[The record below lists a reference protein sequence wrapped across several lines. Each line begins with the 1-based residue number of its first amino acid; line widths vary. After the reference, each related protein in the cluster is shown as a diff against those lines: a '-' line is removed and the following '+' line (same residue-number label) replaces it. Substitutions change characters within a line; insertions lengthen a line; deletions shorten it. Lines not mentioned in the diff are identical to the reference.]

1 MWFTAN
7 NYSYCSSDLK
17 LVRVLSGQ
25 RNQSTI
31 SKTSRKK
38 YPTFEKTER
47 YNHSNSAFENGKAS
61 LIFFLTLLKLLF
73 WLEKNGWSFHDSMEL
88 FFVSLCQEETGA
100 SQLLIPPVIFN
111 KINNLIDFSN
121 VIFNG
126 YI

>member
-31 SKTSRKK
+31 SKTLRKK
-38 YPTFEKTER
+38 YPTFEKMER
-47 YNHSNSAFENGKAS
+47 YNCSNSAFENGEAS
-61 LIFFLTLLKLLF
+61 LICFLTLLKLLF
-73 WLEKNGWSFHDSMEL
+73 WLEKNGIDWSFHDSMKL
-88 FFVSLCQEETGA
+88 FFVRLCQETGA
-100 SQLLIPPVIFN
+100 SQLSISPVIFN
-111 KINNLIDFSN
+111 KINYLIDFSN

-126 YI
+126 